1 MYPLEKWLIFMRA
14 NACSQVLLTSETF
27 AVSPM
32 LTCDSPCCCL
42 PQKLC
47 LKLKREN
54 PFKEPF
60 WHDHFKIFISRTII
74 VTCQVTYIH
83 ALVDTCCM
91 SSDRAGTIC
100 MTIWLNLAL
109 RIQRIVTY
117 GCSQD
122 VTTTGR
128 PNRSRRWQ
136 KRTPDTY
143 WCRMWFF
150 NQKSSSL
157 SN

>member
-32 LTCDSPCCCL
+32 LTCDSPCCFL

-60 WHDHFKIFISRTII
+60 WHDHFKIFISTTII

-83 ALVDTCCM
+83 ALLDTCCM
-91 SSDRAGTIC
+91 SSDWAGTIC
-100 MTIWLNLAL
+100 MTIWLNLALL

-136 KRTPDTY
+136 KEHLILTDAGCGFSTRNHPV
-143 WCRMWFF
+143 
-150 NQKSSSL
+150 
-157 SN
+157 

>member
-32 LTCDSPCCCL
+32 LTCDSPCCFL

-60 WHDHFKIFISRTII
+60 WHDHFKIFISTTII

-117 GCSQD
+117 WLFTRCDNYRTPQPFQAL
-122 VTTTGR
+122 T
-128 PNRSRRWQ
+128 

-157 SN
+157 SS